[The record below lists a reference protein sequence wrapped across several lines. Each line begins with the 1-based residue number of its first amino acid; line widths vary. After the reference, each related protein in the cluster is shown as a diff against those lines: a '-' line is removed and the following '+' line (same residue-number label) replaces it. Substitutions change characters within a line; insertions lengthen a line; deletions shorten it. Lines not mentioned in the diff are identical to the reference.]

1 MSNQKVWFITG
12 ASTGLGLALVKLV
25 LANGDRVVATT
36 RNTDDL
42 KSKVTGY
49 ESDFLALKVNLTDDE
64 NVKSA
69 VKQAIDQFGQLDVVV
84 NNAGYVLGGSIE
96 ELTDQEFR
104 ATLDVNLF
112 GTVNV
117 IRAALP
123 YLRAQ
128 QSGYIINIS
137 SSAGYVGYPN
147 AGSYSAG
154 KFAIIG
160 ISESLHEEIK
170 PFGVKVTVVAPGE
183 FRTNLW
189 EEGAIA
195 FAKNSLASYN
205 SATVAKTLANLS
217 GKQKGDPE
225 KLVAILFDLSRNPN
239 PPLHLLLGPDAYQLV
254 IDHRKKEKDEINTW
268 KEITL
273 STNFD

>member
-1 MSNQKVWFITG
+1 M
-12 ASTGLGLALVKLV
+12 
-25 LANGDRVVATT
+25 
-36 RNTDDL
+36 
-42 KSKVTGY
+42 
-49 ESDFLALKVNLTDDE
+49 
-64 NVKSA
+64 
-69 VKQAIDQFGQLDVVV
+69 
-84 NNAGYVLGGSIE
+84 
-96 ELTDQEFR
+96 
-104 ATLDVNLF
+104 
-112 GTVNV
+112 

-137 SSAGYVGYPN
+137 SSAGYAGYPN

-225 KLVAILFDLSRNPN
+225 KLVAILFKLSRNPN

-254 IDHRKKEKDEINTW
+254 IDQRKKEKDEINTW

>member
-69 VKQAIDQFGQLDVVV
+69 VKQAIDQFGRLDVVV
-84 NNAGYVLGGSIE
+84 NNAGYVLGGSVE

-137 SSAGYVGYPN
+137 SSAGYVGYSN

-205 SATVAKTLANLS
+205 STTVAKTLANLS

-254 IDHRKKEKDEINTW
+254 IDHRKKEKYEINTW